1 MKMKRLIATALAA
14 AMIFGLVSVGLAAS
28 FPDVE
33 EYDFAQEV
41 LRLADLGIIDGYDD
55 GTFKPENLVKRSEFA
70 KMIVCML
77 GLKNAAE
84 LMHGEPVP
92 FSDVDAGHWAAGY
105 INVAEMKGIVG
116 GYPDGTFKP
125 DGNITHAEALKM
137 VLAAMGYAEDGFLV
151 VRWPVTWII
160 QATEL
165 ELDKGLE
172 VLANLPISRG
182 EVAKLFD
189 NSLIKKHVY
198 VKEGEFVARDPEVT
212 FMSKLK
218 VASVEGKVVDS
229 PELWDNTSDK
239 VKIVWTEKVDGKDEY
254 KEKSFSIED
263 YEGLLGHNVKVWH
276 KGNAVLGVEDL
287 STEKALTANEYA
299 KIKKPSEKFVNFTKA
314 ETDEDGV
321 VYYQDKEFDV
331 EAADEIVVVYH
342 GTTPI
347 AVKAIKYRTGTVLE
361 TYKYG
366 TRLDIYLEGIGR
378 LDLYKYGVEYMGSV
392 DEFDDIEEGD
402 VVHYI
407 HDSRKDIK
415 RAVII
420 VVRDVYKG
428 TLTEITYA
436 GKLKVDGKLF
446 DVANKS
452 LLGDAGEYVGG
463 AVTLYL
469 NKDGKVF
476 RIDGTEAS
484 EARDFYGVIQ
494 GTSSKWDAKD
504 RQIKYY
510 ANILTV
516 DGEIEHEYEYNGE
529 EDVVGKAVKG
539 NLDSVLKVETS
550 VLKEVYGE
558 FLVVD
563 KVEVDKITGTVTLI
577 TTDTGLPKANYDF
590 SPDTTLW
597 LEGKA
602 GSYQIRPRPFRHD
615 KVMLYYVDGDGD
627 RDVVVGIVK

>member
-212 FMSKLK
+212 FMSKLGVK
-218 VASVEGKVVDS
+218 PVKGILDDS
-229 PELWDNTSDK
+229 PELWDNDGK
-239 VKIVWTEKVDGKDEY
+239 VRVDGTSHAIKN
-254 KEKSFSIED
+254 
-263 YEGLLGHNVKVWH
+263 YEGLLGHKVTVWK
-276 KGNAVLGVEDL
+276 KGNTVLAVEDR
-287 STEKALTANEYA
+287 STEKALTSKEYNDL
-299 KIKKPSEKFVNFTKA
+299 KSKPGLNFVNFTTA
-314 ETDEDGV
+314 DTVDGV
-321 VYYQDKEFDV
+321 VYYKNEVFAVKD
-331 EAADEIVVVYH
+331 ADEIVVIYD
-342 GTTPI
+342 GSTPI
-347 AVKAIKYRTGTVLE
+347 AARAF
-361 TYKYG
+361 TYDLGRVTDTYG
-366 TRLDIYLEGIGR
+366 YGKRLDVYLEDTTFAGSK
-378 LDLYKYGVEYMGSV
+378 LDLYDFDVEYVGV
-392 DEFDDIEEGD
+392 DGFEDLEEDDILHFIYD
-402 VVHYI
+402 ADN
-407 HDSRKDIK
+407 DS
-415 RAVII
+415 ALII
-420 VVRDVYKG
+420 VVRDVYEG
-428 TLTEITYA
+428 TLTEITYD
-436 GKLKVDGKLF
+436 GKLKVNGKVF
-446 DVANKS
+446 AASDNVRETAAEKIGS
-452 LLGDAGEYVGG
+452 T
-463 AVTLYL
+463 VTLYL
-469 NKDGKVF
+469 DKDGKVF
-476 RIDGTEAS
+476 KIEGEDFTEFA
-484 EARDFYGVIQ
+484 EIYGVVQ
-494 GTSSKWDAKD
+494 ARAARVVNKKVRTFHKL
-504 RQIKYY
+504 
-510 ANILTV
+510 LTV
-516 DGEIEHEYEYNGE
+516 GGEVEYMLNDE
-529 EDVVGKAVKG
+529 EGSVNPNIGDVVQI
-539 NLDSVLKVETS
+539 D
-550 VLKEVYGE
+550 
-558 FLVVD
+558 VD
-563 KVEVDKITGTVTLI
+563 DGVATYIKIGTTVTGMVKSRDTKAKTI
-577 TTDTGLPKANYDF
+577 TIGSTAHTYNEN
-590 SPDTTLW
+590 TLW
-597 LEGKA
+597 IEGDS
-602 GSYQIRPRPFRHD
+602 GDYEERPMPYAD
-615 KVMLYYVDGDGD
+615 DEVTLYIEGGV
-627 RDVVVGIVK
+627 VVVGIVK